1 MLEVIPLGEKLE
13 LRGPILFEDFVIL
26 MKNLLQKFT
35 SSRIWSKS
43 IVIKEIE
50 SGALELHEK

>member
-35 SSRIWSKS
+35 PSRIWSKS

-50 SGALELHEK
+50 SGALELHKK